1 MLNNHLIIFWW
12 YQVKQFFEIFRN
24 VFDDDDLV
32 VNSSTTAQ
40 DINGWDSLA
49 HIRLIVA
56 IEKSFSLRFSAS
68 EISGVENVGQM
79 AELIL
84 SKQAKV

>member
-1 MLNNHLIIFWW
+1 MEKIINMIE
-12 YQVKQFFEIFRN
+12 QLLPIFRN

-32 VNSSTTAQ
+32 INSSTTAQ
-40 DINGWDSLA
+40 DVDGWDSLA

-56 IEKSFSLRFSAS
+56 IEKSFGLRFSTA

-84 SKQAKV
+84 CKQANV

>member
-1 MLNNHLIIFWW
+1 MRKKMTNMIEQLLP
-12 YQVKQFFEIFRN
+12 IFRN
-24 VFDDDDLV
+24 VFDDDDLDIS
-32 VNSSTTAQ
+32 SSTTAQ
-40 DINGWDSLA
+40 DVVGWDSLA

-68 EISGVENVGQM
+68 EISNLENVGQI

-84 SKQAKV
+84 RKHANA

>member
-1 MLNNHLIIFWW
+1 MTNMIEQLLP
-12 YQVKQFFEIFRN
+12 IFRN

-32 VNSSTTAQ
+32 INASTTAQ
-40 DINGWDSLA
+40 DVASWDSLA

-56 IEKSFSLRFSAS
+56 IEKSFGLHFSAA
-68 EISGVENVGQM
+68 EISDVENVGQM

-84 SKQAKV
+84 SKQANV